1 MKVIAF
7 SLYGNLPLYLVG
19 AIRNAE
25 LAPKFYPGWV
35 PRFYIGPSIPI
46 DFVRRLTAR
55 GAQIVPMPGPEDSS
69 AMFWRFSVFDDPAVE
84 VAVIRDSDSRPTERE
99 RAAVEQWLSS
109 DKGFHIMRDHPS
121 HNTEIPGGMWGARS
135 SGARPLLESVAK
147 GTWPGQKGEDQHF
160 LAKQVYPH
168 AKHDAMVHDSF
179 FLREF
184 TRKRFPTP
192 RRGLEFV
199 GEIIDEN
206 ENPRNAD
213 REALAHAERSPA
225 YRLRLQVFSLV
236 RALLVR

>member
-1 MKVIAF
+1 MRVVTF
-7 SLYGNLPLYLVG
+7 SLYGSNPLYLTGAVRNVEVG
-19 AIRNAE
+19 RQ
-25 LAPKFYPGWV
+25 FYPGWV
-35 PRFYIGPSIPI
+35 YRFYVGASVPSDI
-46 DFVRRLTAR
+46 VQTLSAL
-55 GAQIVPMPGPEDSS
+55 GAQIVPMSGPEDSS
-69 AMFWRFSVFDDPAVE
+69 AMFWRFSVFDDPAVD

-99 RAAVEQWLSS
+99 RAAVEQWLTS

-160 LAKQVYPH
+160 LARQVYPH
-168 AKHDAMVHDSF
+168 AKRDAMIHDSF

-184 TRKRFPTP
+184 TRKHFPTP
-192 RRGLEFV
+192 RQGLEFV

-206 ENPRNAD
+206 ENPRSAD
-213 REALAHAERSPA
+213 REALARAESSPV
-225 YRLRLQVFSLV
+225 YRRRLQVVSLA